1 MVYLAINK
9 INNKVYVGQT
19 INTLNRRKTS
29 HYAAARNEKDNLY
42 FHRAI
47 RKYGENNFDWIV
59 LDKANN
65 QDKLNEL
72 EQFYIAKY
80 KSNNSQYGYNMT
92 SGGDAHTEQAQQF
105 WDDDS
110 RSQEWREELKERMNA
125 YWSDDNNREKHK
137 QWMNNYYQ
145 TEQGIKQAKKHSDFM
160 KEYYNGP
167 EARKNK
173 AKTSNW
179 FVKATSPD
187 GEETI
192 YISSKEPNLFF
203 GKDIYLRSRLHKIGD
218 VWIPSSRAAKEIQG
232 WRFEAIEKFE
242 L

>member
-1 MVYLAINK
+1 
-9 INNKVYVGQT
+9 
-19 INTLNRRKTS
+19 
-29 HYAAARNEKDNLY
+29 
-42 FHRAI
+42 
-47 RKYGENNFDWIV
+47 
-59 LDKANN
+59 
-65 QDKLNEL
+65 
-72 EQFYIAKY
+72 
-80 KSNNSQYGYNMT
+80 MT

-145 TEQGIKQAKKHSDFM
+145 TDQGIKQAKKHSDFM

-179 FVKATSPD
+179 FVKATSPE

-203 GKDIYLRSRLHKIGD
+203 GKDIYLRSRLHKVGD
-218 VWIPSSRAAKEIQG
+218 IWIPSARAAEEIQG